1 MDRRAVRVVMG
12 VALGVVMGVVAVSLV
27 VAGADG
33 ARAFDA
39 IGGGVGGERGG
50 DRYEDVCAGGV
61 AVPNPG
67 DNAGLVRDC
76 AALLTLRDALVGDL
90 TASADAGELDWAAS
104 RRIHSWE
111 GVGITLVD
119 DGAAYRVTEVGLS
132 NKRLTGFIHSEIH
145 KVARLEEVSLN
156 GNQLTGGIPREIG
169 DLGNLVT
176 LNLSNN
182 RLSGSIPAEL
192 GRLVNLQTLLLHNN
206 RLTGALPAELGNLTN
221 LALMGFGRNEFSG
234 CIPVSLRDILH
245 TWDVTDIGLA
255 FCDVATAT
263 AGLDAT
269 ATAAAVASAT
279 AEAAPATATPTATSE
294 ANRTGTVTP
303 TPTSDAAGTAATPTA
318 TATRIPV
325 PTATRTAAPTATA
338 TRVPAPAADVIERLI
353 ALERQVAALASRVAA
368 LEARSQGGVATA
380 TPVGHNCVREVPEG
394 AWFGG
399 TWAAG
404 CVTSHPP
411 ASNPGGVYYA
421 RFYTFTLAAA
431 ADVTITLSSDEA
443 APHLLLLRGA
453 GRGGAIVREASPVSV
468 DPNTD
473 EITISDTIAITTRLD
488 AGSYTIESTTYYAGK
503 TGDFRLSLA
512 VE

>member
-1 MDRRAVRVVMG
+1 MDRRAVRVVAG
-12 VALGVVMGVVAVSLV
+12 VALGVVMGLVAVSLLMTG
-27 VAGADG
+27 AGG

-39 IGGGVGGERGG
+39 IGGGVSGAPIA
-50 DRYEDVCAGGV
+50 DRYEQVCAGGT

-76 AALLTLRDALVGDL
+76 AALLVLRDALVGDQ
-90 TASADAGELDWAAS
+90 AAAGGEGDLDWSAS

-182 RLSGSIPAEL
+182 QLTGAIPAEL
-192 GRLVNLQTLLLHNN
+192 GRLVNLRTLLLHNN

-318 TATRIPV
+318 TATRVPTATATRTPV
-325 PTATRTAAPTATA
+325 PTATR
-338 TRVPAPAADVIERLI
+338 VPASGDVVERLI

-431 ADVTITLSSDEA
+431 ADVTITLSSDDA
-443 APHLLLLRGA
+443 APHLLLLRGT

-468 DPNTD
+468 DPATD
-473 EITISDTIAITTRLD
+473 EIAILDTIAITASLA

-512 VE
+512 VGD